1 MVIASCLGLSGKISE
16 SKKEQSKFKV
26 LFKEVLFKVKR
37 KKQGQC

>member
-16 SKKEQSKFKV
+16 SKKEQRKFKV

-37 KKQGQC
+37 KKQGQW